1 MDVELSAE
9 PTECKTQLNH
19 LVRADFDIDYFSS
32 RLYFIIYSECHRS
45 FVVCSNLWKCSIV
58 LWACVRLQSLHSTKC
73 SVLIKLSNWYVNF
86 VLFKEQPGS
95 AA

>member
-1 MDVELSAE
+1 MNNCSHISATNSLQFRCICQLHLSVVKVHRVLYQVFNVLNLCFNMDVELSAE

-45 FVVCSNLWKCSIV
+45 FVVCSNL
-58 LWACVRLQSLHSTKC
+58 
-73 SVLIKLSNWYVNF
+73 
-86 VLFKEQPGS
+86 
-95 AA
+95 